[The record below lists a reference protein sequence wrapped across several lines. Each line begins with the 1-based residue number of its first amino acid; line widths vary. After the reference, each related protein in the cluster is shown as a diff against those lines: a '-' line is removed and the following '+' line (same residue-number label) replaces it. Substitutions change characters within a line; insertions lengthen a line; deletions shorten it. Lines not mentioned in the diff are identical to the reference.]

1 MENVIK
7 KKNRTSNPEKAS
19 SRSENL
25 KVNELKETEKN
36 IVCYL
41 QSTPFPEVFK
51 ELQDGGYMMSN
62 ANVKRSL
69 NCELHI
75 YLE

>member
-7 KKNRTSNPEKAS
+7 KKNRSSNPEKAS
-19 SRSENL
+19 SRSGNL

-51 ELQDGGYMMSN
+51 ALQDGGSIMTN
-62 ANVKRSL
+62 ANVLKSL
-69 NCELHI
+69 
-75 YLE
+75 